1 MMPDILEKP
10 VVFRHLL
17 ISLSSGTEQICSSH
31 SIFFFFF
38 FYVSPEPP
46 GKRVGLLNQS
56 GDETLRL
63 LECHSLLGLS
73 ELLSQL
79 DNPFSEATLVSCLGF
94 FEVLLD
100 DLLGLGWK
108 AKGISKIFPRS
119 VPSFPC
125 KTPSLALLIP
135 PMPSRAKDGLRE

>member
-17 ISLSSGTEQICSSH
+17 IFLIVWNRADLLLPFL
-31 SIFFFFF
+31 FFFSF

-73 ELLSQL
+73 ELLSHQPVQGSNARQL
-79 DNPFSEATLVSCLGF
+79 PGIASGALILFFSTAVTLS
-94 FEVLLD
+94 LLD
-100 DLLGLGWK
+100 
-108 AKGISKIFPRS
+108 FP
-119 VPSFPC
+119 F
-125 KTPSLALLIP
+125 
-135 PMPSRAKDGLRE
+135 